1 MHYNARACTHY
12 TVRVIHYRADP
23 PGCLRKYGNYNC
35 ARLMMPG
42 LYTSSLSLFLSLL
55 ALPANEWWTRRGKRE
70 REREE
75 REEREKRLSTGA
87 ASVYD
92 RRETSRDH
100 IAGSLHPRGAAF
112 PPLSRPLSLIVT
124 VRNRCCFIGGCKV
137 ISRLECLVFNP
148 VDHRPR
154 RCMTLRVRVPICT
167 HVCRTG
173 MLARTFIETRRWYF
187 VGKFLLPRRILVWTG
202 NDDYR

>member
-1 MHYNARACTHY
+1 MRETYDARF
-12 TVRVIHYRADP
+12 IHQ
-23 PGCLRKYGNYNC
+23 L
-35 ARLMMPG
+35 
-42 LYTSSLSLFLSLL
+42 SLSLSFSLFWL
-55 ALPANEWWTRRGKRE
+55 CQRTSGERGEESVKE

-167 HVCRTG
+167 HVCRAG